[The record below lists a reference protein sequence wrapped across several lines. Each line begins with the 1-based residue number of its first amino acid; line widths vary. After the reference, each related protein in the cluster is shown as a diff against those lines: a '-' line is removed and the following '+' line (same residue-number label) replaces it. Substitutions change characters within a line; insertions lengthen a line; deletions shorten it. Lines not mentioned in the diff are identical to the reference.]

1 VRHLGVAA
9 THPEQRSPYN
19 PLVNHPSIV
28 ASRLARQDR
37 GVPAD
42 LDTAADEL
50 YASTREDFTVRRKEL
65 AKDAKSAGD
74 LKLAAAIDKLAKP
87 TTSAWIANQ
96 LARDPSSAVD
106 QVATL
111 GDALRA
117 AHANLDGAELRTLSQ
132 QRTRLVNTLLKQASK
147 LGQLTEGVTRELE
160 DIFTTAIA
168 DQEVAKVFL
177 AGRLTSAKDLA
188 AAAAAW
194 PSTDAAGSS
203 TDAAVGL
210 VDALTASV
218 AARPKRGRG
227 KPDRANRADPA
238 DRADDDR
245 ADRERAE
252 LERQRATAR
261 QELEGA
267 RSAVKEAEA
276 DRKEEERILAEA
288 QEAAEEATERVRRV
302 YEELDAAELA
312 EKEAR
317 RRVGSASR
325 SVKDAERRAGQ
336 AWRLVQQAEQKLA
349 ELEE

>member
-1 VRHLGVAA
+1 M
-9 THPEQRSPYN
+9 
-19 PLVNHPSIV
+19 
-28 ASRLARQDR
+28 
-37 GVPAD
+37 PAD

-65 AKDAKSAGD
+65 AKQAKAAGD
-74 LKLAAAIDKLAKP
+74 VKLAAAIDKLAKP

-96 LARDPSSAVD
+96 LARDPSSNVD
-106 QVATL
+106 QVAVL

-117 AHANLDGAELRTLSQ
+117 AHANLAGAELRTLSQ
-132 QRTRLVNTLLKQASK
+132 QRTRLVNTLLKQAGR
-147 LGQLTEGVTRELE
+147 LAQLTESVTRELE

-168 DQEVAKVFL
+168 DQEVARLFL

-188 AAAAAW
+188 ATAATW
-194 PSTDAAGSS
+194 PTTNAAGSPS
-203 TDAAVGL
+203 DAAADL
-210 VDALTASV
+210 VNALAASV
-218 AARPKRGRG
+218 AARPGKGRG
-227 KPDRANRADPA
+227 KAEDEDH
-238 DRADDDR
+238 
-245 ADRERAE
+245 EQAE
-252 LERQRATAR
+252 LARRQAAAR
-261 QELEGA
+261 QELDDA

-288 QEAAEEATERVRRV
+288 QQAAEEATEHVRRV
-302 YEELDAAELA
+302 YAELDVAESA